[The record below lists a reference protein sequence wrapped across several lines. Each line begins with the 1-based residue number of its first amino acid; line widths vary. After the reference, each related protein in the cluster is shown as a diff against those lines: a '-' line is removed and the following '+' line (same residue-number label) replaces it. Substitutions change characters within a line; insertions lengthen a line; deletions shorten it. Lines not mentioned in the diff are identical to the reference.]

1 MPYSQAFTAC
11 NSLKTHIGRSKN
23 MITVIGLGVEKGDL
37 TERGKTAIL
46 EGAKAGA
53 KIVVR
58 TGNTRSYES
67 VLALG
72 VEHVCLDYVYE
83 KSRSFE
89 TLNKNLAKAVLA
101 FGENTVYLVDGSA
114 GEDISVKA
122 LLKAKRGKVQVI
134 GGVSKISAIAE
145 KANFKTCSYTAV
157 SAYELFDKASKG
169 LTLPLLVYDVDDR
182 ALASDVKLVLS
193 DLFGDEMKAVFVTG
207 DKTKRIGV
215 YELDRQKSYDYLT
228 ALAIDEVDLLEKK
241 RFTVEDL
248 KELVVRLRAPDG
260 CPWDRVQT
268 PESIK
273 MSAIEEAYELVD
285 AIDLDDD
292 EKILEETGDLLLQ
305 TVFHAVLKEEQ
316 SAFNLTDVLTG
327 VCEKIITRHTHVF
340 GKDSASSADGAISVW
355 EQNKM
360 KEKGQDTFA
369 KSVNDVPKCFPA
381 TMRAQK
387 IGKRASKA
395 GMDFASVEDA
405 KARLMEELQEFD
417 VAYSSGDKV
426 KTEKELGD
434 VLFAVVNV
442 GRKAGVDTEKA
453 LKESAERFA
462 KRFTLAEKFAL
473 DDGKIVT
480 ELSANEWD
488 CYYLKAKAKL
498 LEDGENE

>member
-1 MPYSQAFTAC
+1 
-11 NSLKTHIGRSKN
+11 

-37 TERGKTAIL
+37 TARGRSAIL
-46 EGAKAGA
+46 EAVKKGA
-53 KIVVR
+53 KIAVR
-58 TGNTRSYES
+58 TGKTRSYES
-67 VLALG
+67 VLELG

-101 FGENTVYLVDGSA
+101 LGDDTVYLVDGSA
-114 GEDISVKA
+114 GEDNSVKA
-122 LLKAKRGKVQVI
+122 LRKAKRGKIEII

-157 SAYELFDKASKG
+157 SAYELFDKAKKG
-169 LTLPLLVYDVDDR
+169 LSLPLLVYDVDDR
-182 ALASDVKLVLS
+182 ALASDVKLILS
-193 DLFGDEMKAVFVTG
+193 DLFGDETKASFITA
-207 DKTKRIGV
+207 DKAKGIGV
-215 YELDRQKSYDYLT
+215 YELDRQKSYEYLT
-228 ALAIDEVDLLEKK
+228 AVAVDEVELLEKK

-268 PESIK
+268 SASIK
-273 MSAIEEAYELVD
+273 MDAIEEAYELVD
-285 AIDLDDD
+285 AIDLEDD
-292 EKILEETGDLLLQ
+292 EKMLEESGDLLLQ

-316 SAFNLTDVLTG
+316 EAFNLTDVVTG
-327 VCEKIITRHTHVF
+327 ICEKIITRHTHVF
-340 GKDSASSADGAISVW
+340 GKDKAASADGAISVW

-369 KSVNDVPKCFPA
+369 KSVNDVPKGFPA
-381 TMRAQK
+381 AMRAQK

-405 KARLMEELQEFD
+405 KTRMIEELQEFD
-417 VAYSSGDKV
+417 EAYASGDKV

-434 VLFAVVNV
+434 VLFAAVNV

-462 KRFTLAEKFAL
+462 KRFTLAEELAL
-473 DDGKIVT
+473 KDGKTVT
-480 ELSANEWD
+480 ELSAKEWD
-488 CYYLKAKAKL
+488 FYYVKAKSEL
-498 LEDGENE
+498 LKNEE